1 MNIPS
6 GKYTFYVKGTNN
18 DGVWCDAPIMVTVI
32 VKRPFWLSN
41 MMLLVYAILAISAFT
56 LLIRRYNRR
65 LDSINQDKMYKY
77 KVEKEKEIYETKINF
92 FTNMA
97 HEIRTPLSLIVAPLE
112 NIIHRETEVSRPK
125 VIWK

>member
-1 MNIPS
+1 M
-6 GKYTFYVKGTNN
+6 KGTNN
-18 DGVWCDAPIMVTVI
+18 DGVWCDTPIKVTVI

-56 LLIRRYNRR
+56 LLIRRYNKR

-92 FTNMA
+92 S
-97 HEIRTPLSLIVAPLE
+97 P
-112 NIIHRETEVSRPK
+112 
-125 VIWK
+125 IWPMKYVLRCH